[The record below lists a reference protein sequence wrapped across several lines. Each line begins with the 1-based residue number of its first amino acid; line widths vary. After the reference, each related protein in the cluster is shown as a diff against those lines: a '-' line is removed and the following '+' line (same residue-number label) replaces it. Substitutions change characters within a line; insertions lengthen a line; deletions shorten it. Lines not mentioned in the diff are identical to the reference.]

1 MGSETTYKDAG
12 VDIDAGN
19 RAVALMKD
27 AVAETHGPSVLA
39 GVGAFGGLF
48 SLEACAEMTAP
59 VLAASTDGV
68 GTKVRLATRYNRLG
82 GIGQDLV
89 NHCIDDIL
97 VQGAAPLFFLDYVA
111 SSKLEP
117 EQIAAIVSGMAKACK
132 ASNCA
137 LLGGETAEMPGVY
150 ADGEVDVVGTIVG
163 AVDRH
168 RVIDGTR
175 ISVGDVVLGLP
186 SASPHTNGYS
196 LIRHIL
202 KDVDLESYDEELG
215 AVPLDLL
222 LEPHRSYFNLV
233 NGFMETGVD
242 IRGMVHITGG
252 GFIENPPRV
261 LSDEVAMH
269 IDRSGWEI
277 PPLFKWIQ
285 AKGDVSDA
293 EMHRVFNMGIGML
306 VVVPSEDVNRAI
318 ASTGWPVHIVGEI
331 RERAGEPVTFSPAL

>member
-1 MGSETTYKDAG
+1 MGNETTYKDAG

-19 RAVALMKD
+19 RAVALMKN

-48 SLEACAEMTAP
+48 SLESCAGMTSP

-68 GTKVRLATRYNRLG
+68 GTKVRIATRYNRLD

-150 ADGEVDVVGTIVG
+150 AEGEVDVVGTIVG

-168 RVIDGTR
+168 QVIDGTR
-175 ISVGDVVLGLP
+175 IEAGNVVLGLP

-196 LIRHIL
+196 LIRHVL
-202 KDVDLESYDEELG
+202 KDVDLEAFNEELG

-233 NGFMETGVD
+233 SGFMETGVD

-261 LSDEVAMH
+261 LGADVAMH
-269 IDRSGWEI
+269 IDRSGWEV
-277 PPLFKWIQ
+277 PALFRWIQ
-285 AKGDVSDA
+285 AKGGISDA

-306 VVVPSEDVNRAI
+306 VVVSKEDASRAI
-318 ASTGWPVHIVGEI
+318 GSTGLPVHVVGEI
-331 RERAGEPVTFSPAL
+331 VPRAADAVTFSPAL